1 MKNRFFAMLARMK
14 LIRRWGLMFS
24 TRDENLAEH
33 TLDTAFFMH
42 ALLSLHNRR
51 HGGSLDIGTGVLLA
65 MYHDAPEIL
74 TGDLPTP
81 VKYFS
86 PEISTAYRAVERA
99 AGESLA
105 GLLPPELQP
114 DYRPYLLPGPELAA
128 YLPFLKG
135 ADRLS
140 ALVKCM
146 EEARQGNNEFRLAQR
161 QTRQA
166 IAEMGLPE
174 LDEFLA
180 EFIPAF
186 TQTLD
191 ELQEDTPL

>member
-1 MKNRFFAMLARMK
+1 M
-14 LIRRWGLMFS
+14 
-24 TRDENLAEH
+24 
-33 TLDTAFFMH
+33 
-42 ALLSLHNRR
+42 
-51 HGGSLDIGTGVLLA
+51 LLA
-65 MYHDAPEIL
+65 LYHDAPEIL

-86 PEISTAYRAVERA
+86 PEISAAYKAVERA

-105 GLLPPELQP
+105 ALLPPDLLP
-114 DYRPYLLPGPELAA
+114 DYRPYLLPGEDLGP

-146 EEARQGNNEFRLAQR
+146 EEVRQGNDEFRLAER

-166 IAEMGLPE
+166 ISEMGLPE
-174 LDEFLA
+174 LDEFMA

-186 TQTLD
+186 TRTLD
-191 ELQEDTPL
+191 ELQEETPL